1 MPVLSRQVVNILE
14 TEVSVCLKQQ
24 EQVSSFLGTH
34 FDKEAS
40 RFYNKRQRLQKEKG
54 RQLVPWKYLCLLYA

>member
-40 RFYNKRQRLQKEKG
+40 WFYNKRQRLQKEKG
-54 RQLVPWKYLCLLYA
+54 R